1 MSGFL
6 AMDDKLYADLKK
18 LVGAQPLY
26 LFTARGD
33 FVEVARRSEFCF
45 RVPAGFF
52 AGEGV
57 PLRGQQF
64 PAGSARM
71 PDAAHLRLPRLYPA
85 QQQVVAELRAIAKA
99 CAREQRPLYVT
110 LHLACGFGKTV
121 TASYLLG
128 THRRRAVVCVPTKV
142 LLAQWGAALAALRVS
157 VYVSGEGV
165 RKLMAVLR
173 TRDFSVLV
181 VVNKHFADP
190 GFCALVHERYDVFV
204 LDESHTYNLMNL
216 TLMTRFLSF
225 FPPRICYFLS
235 ATPRAANRV
244 YCNRVVNVTKFSA
257 LRKTVR
263 VLSIFFPPF
272 SNARIREFVQRL
284 DSVHN
289 KYHIYTEKALA
300 EDAPRNASIVAAT
313 AAAFERLDAKR
324 VLLITKLRSHMLGMH
339 AALSARLGAQHVFLG
354 DAQSRYTPEI
364 VRELRASERFVFVS
378 TLFYSGTGLDIPHLD
393 TLVVCHA
400 VMNHMQA
407 EQLLGRICRETEQPR
422 RTVYVFPTTS
432 VREIKNMVGLFA
444 QRFITLATQKLG
456 FTQEREQPED
466 APEKH
471 ASAAAPADKRVPT
484 DRPASADKRVPTDR
498 PASADKRVPTDR
510 PASADKR
517 VPTDRPASADKR
529 VPTDRPASAD
539 KRVPV
544 RGQASAHRQARV
556 RGQASA
562 HRQARVRG
570 QASAHR
576 QARVRGQASARKHAR
591 ACVPARADKRPPL
604 LEQIRVRRQQQE
616 ASALNCAGVKRRK
629 QRSQARAQTRA
640 RARSASLLEVRAQAR
655 ARASVRTRSGDT
667 VPIRTPRSATCRA
680 RAWPCA
686 AGWPAA
692 CSHRRRRQG
701 ATGRR
706 STWYTSPRAA
716 PPRWSAACA
725 CAAVAWPR
733 TRPFRCGEIA
743 LRKRLR
749 TRRAGAQRPR
759 PSRSSRAGCSLP
771 RLGAHTAAVRPSRP
785 RVAAPVPRTA
795 CTRRCIACHSR
806 TRIARG
812 AVAAVLRTRRAPRAA
827 SLQSQAR
834 AC

>member
-6 AMDDKLYADLKK
+6 AMDDKLYTDLKK

-33 FVEVARRSEFCF
+33 FVEVARRSEFRF

-57 PLRGQQF
+57 ALRGQQF

-128 THRRRAVVCVPTKV
+128 THRRRAVVCVPTKM
-142 LLAQWGAALAALRVS
+142 LLAQWGAVLAALRVS

-165 RKLMAVLR
+165 RKLMSVLR

-263 VLSIFFPPF
+263 VLSTFFPPF

-300 EDAPRNASIVAAT
+300 EDAPRNASIVAVT
-313 AAAFERLDAKR
+313 AAAFEHRDAHR

-354 DAQSRYTPEI
+354 DAQSRHTPEI
-364 VRELRASERFVFVS
+364 VCELRASERFVFVS

-466 APEKH
+466 AAVP
-471 ASAAAPADKRVPT
+471 ASA
-484 DRPASADKRVPTDR
+484 DRPASADKRAPADR
-498 PASADKRVPTDR
+498 PASADKRAPADR
-510 PASADKR
+510 PASADR
-517 VPTDRPASADKR
+517 TAHAYWRANGPCCSNRFASADNKKPALSISRASGGDNAVELGHKPGPGPGTHASLRSVRKHGRSLACELAQGTQCRSARRAVQR
-529 VPTDRPASAD
+529 VGPG
-539 KRVPV
+539 
-544 RGQASAHRQARV
+544 RGHAQRAGLQLAHIGEECEARLAHGARGARV
-556 RGQASA
+556 RGRLLHGGTRLALA
-562 HRQARVRG
+562 
-570 QASAHR
+570 
-576 QARVRGQASARKHAR
+576 
-591 ACVPARADKRPPL
+591 PPL
-604 LEQIRVRRQQQE
+604 L
-616 ASALNCAGVKRRK
+616 G
-629 QRSQARAQTRA
+629 
-640 RARSASLLEVRAQAR
+640 
-655 ARASVRTRSGDT
+655 SGHVHLD
-667 VPIRTPRSATCRA
+667 A
-680 RAWPCA
+680 
-686 AGWPAA
+686 
-692 CSHRRRRQG
+692 
-701 ATGRR
+701 
-706 STWYTSPRAA
+706 
-716 PPRWSAACA
+716 
-725 CAAVAWPR
+725 
-733 TRPFRCGEIA
+733 E
-743 LRKRLR
+743 K
-749 TRRAGAQRPR
+749 
-759 PSRSSRAGCSLP
+759 
-771 RLGAHTAAVRPSRP
+771 
-785 RVAAPVPRTA
+785 
-795 CTRRCIACHSR
+795 
-806 TRIARG
+806 
-812 AVAAVLRTRRAPRAA
+812 
-827 SLQSQAR
+827 
-834 AC
+834 

>member
-539 KRVPV
+539 KRVPANMPAPAYRRAPTSGPRCSSRSASADNNKKPALSIARAS
-544 RGQASAHRQARV
+544 RGGNNAAKLGHKPGPGPGAQASLRFVHKHGRALACELAQGTQCRSARRAVQRVGPGHGHAQRAGLQLAHIGEEGKARLADGARGTRV
-556 RGQASA
+556 RGRLLHGGPRLALA
-562 HRQARVRG
+562 
-570 QASAHR
+570 
-576 QARVRGQASARKHAR
+576 
-591 ACVPARADKRPPL
+591 PPL
-604 LEQIRVRRQQQE
+604 LGPGRVHLDAE
-616 ASALNCAGVKRRK
+616 K
-629 QRSQARAQTRA
+629 
-640 RARSASLLEVRAQAR
+640 
-655 ARASVRTRSGDT
+655 
-667 VPIRTPRSATCRA
+667 
-680 RAWPCA
+680 
-686 AGWPAA
+686 
-692 CSHRRRRQG
+692 
-701 ATGRR
+701 
-706 STWYTSPRAA
+706 
-716 PPRWSAACA
+716 
-725 CAAVAWPR
+725 
-733 TRPFRCGEIA
+733 
-743 LRKRLR
+743 
-749 TRRAGAQRPR
+749 
-759 PSRSSRAGCSLP
+759 
-771 RLGAHTAAVRPSRP
+771 
-785 RVAAPVPRTA
+785 
-795 CTRRCIACHSR
+795 
-806 TRIARG
+806 
-812 AVAAVLRTRRAPRAA
+812 
-827 SLQSQAR
+827 
-834 AC
+834 

>member
-529 VPTDRPASAD
+529 VPTQSADKRVPTDRPASAD
-539 KRVPV
+539 KRVPTDRPASADKRV
-544 RGQASAHRQARV
+544 PTDRPASADKRVPTDRPASADKRVPANMPAPAYRRAPTSGPRCSSRSASADNNKKPALSIARASRGGNNAAKLGHKPGPGPGAQASLRFVHKHGRALACELAQGTQCRSARRAVQRVGPGHGHAQRAGLQLAHIGEEGKARLADGARGTRV
-556 RGQASA
+556 RGRLLHGGPRLALA
-562 HRQARVRG
+562 
-570 QASAHR
+570 
-576 QARVRGQASARKHAR
+576 
-591 ACVPARADKRPPL
+591 PPL
-604 LEQIRVRRQQQE
+604 LGPGRVHLDAE
-616 ASALNCAGVKRRK
+616 K
-629 QRSQARAQTRA
+629 
-640 RARSASLLEVRAQAR
+640 
-655 ARASVRTRSGDT
+655 
-667 VPIRTPRSATCRA
+667 
-680 RAWPCA
+680 
-686 AGWPAA
+686 
-692 CSHRRRRQG
+692 
-701 ATGRR
+701 
-706 STWYTSPRAA
+706 
-716 PPRWSAACA
+716 
-725 CAAVAWPR
+725 
-733 TRPFRCGEIA
+733 
-743 LRKRLR
+743 
-749 TRRAGAQRPR
+749 
-759 PSRSSRAGCSLP
+759 
-771 RLGAHTAAVRPSRP
+771 
-785 RVAAPVPRTA
+785 
-795 CTRRCIACHSR
+795 
-806 TRIARG
+806 
-812 AVAAVLRTRRAPRAA
+812 
-827 SLQSQAR
+827 
-834 AC
+834 